1 MTWRHNSVLNY
12 LFNEISKEASKDT
25 ELYSDLP
32 GKMVNNAV
40 IPCDI
45 LTCSGYGSK
54 PDLVIISRKT
64 KQIALLELTC
74 PLERNLSK
82 ANGFKS
88 DRYSSMQTDLE
99 ERGWKVHLCPFEVSS
114 RGQILKHTQVNIFK
128 TLKHL
133 NIHITAKSKVIK
145 SMSKISLLCTFAIFH
160 AYQTKEWVNP
170 AYLRP

>member
-1 MTWRHNSVLNY
+1 M
-12 LFNEISKEASKDT
+12 I
-25 ELYSDLP
+25 
-32 GKMVNNAV
+32 NNAV

-145 SMSKISLLCTFAIFH
+145 PMSKISLLCTFAIFH
-160 AYQTKEWVNP
+160 AYQTKEWVDP